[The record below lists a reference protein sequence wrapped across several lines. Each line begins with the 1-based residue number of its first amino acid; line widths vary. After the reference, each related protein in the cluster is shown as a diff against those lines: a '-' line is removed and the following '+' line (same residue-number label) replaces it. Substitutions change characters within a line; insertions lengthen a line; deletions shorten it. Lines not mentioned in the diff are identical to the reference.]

1 MQLVAIPLRKE
12 LAEEQDAVVAKG
24 QGAQS
29 FFQLE
34 AQWVYL
40 QYIAKEMSF
49 TYNPQLSAQYQKKA
63 TSRHCAHMIKNN
75 RNPFQKLNLKQY
87 MVHTYSCCCIFNYLK
102 IVTKIIPSLLNSDAK
117 RIISSMTLCMS

>member
-29 FFQLE
+29 FFPIRSPMG
-34 AQWVYL
+34 V
-40 QYIAKEMSF
+40 F
-49 TYNPQLSAQYQKKA
+49 TVHSKRNEFHMQPTVICSISKKA

-75 RNPFQKLNLKQY
+75 RNPFQKLTLKQY
-87 MVHTYSCCCIFNYLK
+87 MVHTYSCCRIFNYLK

>member
-1 MQLVAIPLRKE
+1 MPLRKE

-24 QGAQS
+24 QGAQ

-49 TYNPQLSAQYQKKA
+49 THNSYLLNIKEA

-87 MVHTYSCCCIFNYLK
+87 IVNTYSCCHIFNYLK

-117 RIISSMTLCMS
+117 RVVSSMMLCMS

>member
-49 TYNPQLSAQYQKKA
+49 TYNPQLSAQYQKK
-63 TSRHCAHMIKNN
+63 
-75 RNPFQKLNLKQY
+75 KLPLDT
-87 MVHTYSCCCIFNYLK
+87 VLIW
-102 IVTKIIPSLLNSDAK
+102 
-117 RIISSMTLCMS
+117 